1 MTSSHA
7 LLEKAAFKATSW
19 GTWGLTH
26 VPPLR
31 RAVVRAWQRHLL
43 ASAASPDGRAPR
55 AVAEDKIAMGLA
67 MVRVAERALAEGR
80 LTTASARALFGPL
93 IHDSIV
99 QGADRGP
106 KKAFRDRHGSSP
118 PDFLTI
124 SPTRTCN
131 LTCVGCYASSSPT
144 PEKLDWMTLER
155 IVTEAHERWGTRF
168 FVLSGGEPFA
178 YRDQGKGVLDLAER
192 HPDCFF
198 LMYTNGTLVDDRV
211 ARRLGEL
218 GNLSPGISVEGLR
231 EPTDARRGRGVF
243 DKVLAAM
250 ERLRRENVLF
260 GLSLTATRE
269 NCEQILSDELVET
282 LFDRMGA
289 LYAWVFHYMP
299 IGRGP
304 SLDLM
309 MTPEQRLRLW
319 ERVWSLVR
327 DRRLFIVDF
336 WNSGAASHGCLAAA
350 RAGGYLYVD
359 WNGAVCPCV
368 FVPYSPVNIHDVFAR
383 GGSLDDVWR
392 EPFFAGIRSWQRE
405 YGYRECGEHYEGT
418 GNWLMPCIFR
428 DHHARFQG
436 LVAQHRPEP
445 ADESA
450 RTADADPDYHRR
462 LVAFGR
468 DLARLTDPIWQSRY
482 GASAGEAAPPAASP
496 ASDRRRDLA
505 AT

>member
-1 MTSSHA
+1 MARSHA
-7 LLEKAAFKATSW
+7 LLEEAAYKATAW

-26 VPPLR
+26 IPPLR
-31 RAVVRAWQRHLL
+31 RAAVAAWQRHLL
-43 ASAASPDGRAPR
+43 AAAERPDVRAPR
-55 AVAEDKIAMGLA
+55 AVTEDKVAMGLA
-67 MVRVAERALAEGR
+67 LVRLAERALAESR
-80 LTTASARALFGPL
+80 LTTATAQALLGPL

-106 KKAFRDRHGSSP
+106 KQAFQRRRGSGP

-124 SPTRTCN
+124 SPTRSCN
-131 LTCVGCYASSSPT
+131 LSCVGCYASSSPT
-144 PEKLDWMTLER
+144 PQKLDWSTFER
-155 IVTEAHERWGTRF
+155 IVTEAHQSWGTRF

-198 LMYTNGTLVDDRV
+198 LAYTNGTLIDDRL

-231 EPTDARRGRGVF
+231 AATDARRGAGVF
-243 DKVLAAM
+243 DKALAAM
-250 ERLRRENVLF
+250 ERLRHEKVLF
-260 GLSLTATRE
+260 GLSLTATRD
-269 NCEQILSDELVET
+269 NCGEILSDELVET
-282 LFDRMGA
+282 LFDRAGA

-299 IGRGP
+299 IGRAP
-304 SLDLM
+304 TLDLM
-309 MTPEQRLRLW
+309 MTPAQRVRLW

-336 WNSGAASHGCLAAA
+336 WNSGAASHGCLAGA
-350 RAGGYLYVD
+350 RAGGYLYID

-368 FVPYSPVNIHDVFAR
+368 FVPYSPVNIHDVFSR
-383 GGSLDDVWR
+383 GGSLDDVWD
-392 EPFFAGIRSWQRE
+392 EPFFAGIRTWQRD
-405 YGYRECGEHYEGT
+405 YGYREWGERYDGQ

-428 DHHARFQG
+428 DHHAVFQG
-436 LVAQHRPEP
+436 LVERHRPEP

-450 RTADADPDYHRR
+450 RTAHADPDYHEG

-468 DLARLTDPIWQSRY
+468 ELARLTDPIWRTRY
-482 GASAGEAAPPAASP
+482 AAKEPASPGGVRDGAPPGVGP
-496 ASDRRRDLA
+496 R
-505 AT
+505 

>member
-1 MTSSHA
+1 MTPSQA
-7 LLEKAAFKATSW
+7 LLVKAVFKATTW
-19 GTWGLTH
+19 GTFGLTH

-31 RAVVRAWQRHLL
+31 KAVVGAWRRRLRAG
-43 ASAASPDGRAPR
+43 AAVPDARAPR
-55 AVAEDKIAMGLA
+55 AVAEDKLLMGLA
-67 MVRVAERALAEGR
+67 IVRLVERALAEGR
-80 LTTASARALFGPL
+80 LTSASARALLGPL

-106 KKAFRDRHGSSP
+106 KRGFQDRHGAGP

-131 LTCVGCYASSSPT
+131 LSCVGCYASSSPT
-144 PEKLDWMTLER
+144 PEKLDWPTFER
-155 IVTEAHERWGTRF
+155 VVTEAHELWGTRF

-178 YRDQGKGVLDLAER
+178 YRDQGRSVLDLAER

-198 LMYTNGTLVDDRV
+198 LMYTNGTLIDDRL

-218 GNLSPGISVEGLR
+218 GNLSPAISVEGLR
-231 EPTDARRGRGVF
+231 EPTDARRGHGVF
-243 DKVLAAM
+243 DRALEAM
-250 ERLRRENVLF
+250 VRLRREKVLF
-260 GLSLTATRE
+260 GLSLTATSD
-269 NCEQILSDELVET
+269 NCGEILSDELVDT
-282 LFDRMGA
+282 LFDGMGA

-299 IGRGP
+299 IGRAP

-309 MTPEQRLRLW
+309 MTAGQRVRLW

-327 DRRLFIVDF
+327 DRQLFIVDF

-368 FVPYSPVNIHDVFAR
+368 FVPYSPVNVRDVFAS
-383 GGSLDDVWR
+383 GGTLDDVWR
-392 EPFFAGIRSWQRE
+392 EPFFAGIRDWQRR
-405 YGYRECGEHYEGT
+405 YGYREWGERYENG
-418 GNWLMPCIFR
+418 GNWLMPCIYR
-428 DHHARFQG
+428 DHHAEFCS
-436 LVAQHRPEP
+436 LVERHRPRP

-450 RTADADPDYHRR
+450 RVAQEDPDYHRR

-468 DLARLTDPIWQSRY
+468 ELAERTEATWTSRY
-482 GASAGEAAPPAASP
+482 RAGGEPKASAPGPAATSGRER
-496 ASDRRRDLA
+496 SES
-505 AT
+505 